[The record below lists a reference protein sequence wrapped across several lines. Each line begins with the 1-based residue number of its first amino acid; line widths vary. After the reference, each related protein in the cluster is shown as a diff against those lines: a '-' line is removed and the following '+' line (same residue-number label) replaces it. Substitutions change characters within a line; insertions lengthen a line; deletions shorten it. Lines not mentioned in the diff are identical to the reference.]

1 MMDTDT
7 DLANAALDLIGE
19 DPIDTLF
26 PVDEDAADAPL
37 LKIHRA
43 AQRAY
48 APSVEFILQQRN
60 WSRAHGVAQ
69 LAALSDAVDDQFER
83 VFQLPHDCVRVKAVT
98 AAGGGTHYRWTR
110 RAGPERG
117 RIASDAPGGSRLA
130 YVALIDPPAMG
141 AALFD
146 ACVARLAVNLAIVKS
161 ESRSKLDQL
170 RGLMRDRYKE
180 AMRQDASER
189 SSTNALTG
197 SRHLTAM
204 RDGYGHGD
212 IDPGPFE

>member
-1 MMDTDT
+1 MMDTET

-26 PVDEDAADAPL
+26 PAEDDDAPL

-48 APSVEFILQQRN
+48 GPSVEHVLQQRN
-60 WSRAHGVAQ
+60 WSRAHAVKP
-69 LAALSDAVDDQFER
+69 LAALTGEVDDEFER
-83 VFQLPHDCVRVKAVT
+83 VFQLPADCVRIKAFKDAKT
-98 AAGGGTHYRWTR
+98 PMRWTR

-117 RIASDAPGGSRLA
+117 RIASDAPGGAVLS
-130 YVALIDPPAMG
+130 YVALIGPAAMG
-141 AALFD
+141 ASLYQT
-146 ACVARLAVNLAIVKS
+146 CVASLAVNLAIVKS

-170 RGLMRDRYKE
+170 QNTFVQRYKD

-189 SSTNALTG
+189 SSSQALIG
-197 SRHLTAM
+197 SRHVLGM
-204 RDGYGHGD
+204 RDGYGHD
-212 IDPGPFE
+212 TTYPGPFE